1 MGYAQFLI
9 WAGKQGFKYGQK
21 YLNTAWK
28 EATKGGKVVLES
40 HFPKL
45 LQNAKNIFG
54 RSTKPPGIEKGPG
67 VPVKITPDKVTKI
80 PTEFK
85 TPPVQPKRYPIF
97 ANPTS
102 QEAMI
107 FFREYGKKQQGI
119 YGPFGKGTD
128 GFRNMMQ
135 WVGVN
140 SPKEVM
146 KVMKQYG
153 YKPKVVPIKPPG
165 KADGGRIDKALST
178 RSRDI

>member
-1 MGYAQFLI
+1 MGYTQFLA
-9 WAGKQGFKYGQK
+9 WVGKQGLKIPGLQK
-21 YLNTAWK
+21 YLYKAWK
-28 EATKGGKVVLES
+28 EAEKVGTPIVEKNFPRLLTKAKDFYKNFKTFDPKVVS
-40 HFPKL
+40 K
-45 LQNAKNIFG
+45 
-54 RSTKPPGIEKGPG
+54 T
-67 VPVKITPDKVTKI
+67 KITPDKVTKI
-80 PTEFK
+80 PTSYK
-85 TPPVQPKRYPIF
+85 TPPVQPKRIPLF

-119 YGPFGKGTD
+119 YGPFGRGTD

-153 YKPKVVPIKPPG
+153 YKPKVVP
-165 KADGGRIDKALST
+165 KADGGSIDKSLPG

>member
-45 LQNAKNIFG
+45 LNKAKDYYKNFK
-54 RSTKPPGIEKGPG
+54 TFDPKV
-67 VPVKITPDKVTKI
+67 VPKTKITPDKVTKI
-80 PTEFK
+80 PTKFK

-107 FFREYGKKQQGI
+107 FFREYGKKQQGL

-153 YKPKVVPIKPPG
+153 YKPKVVPKKPPG